1 VVANGRSNCVVID
14 RSGERVSKRH
24 ELVELDGALFCRLL
38 RRFRGSTLGV
48 DVAAAGSP
56 RVSLV
61 RSHKPAEKRHFLL
74 DVFCLPQSIKRRR
87 PRLAESAISRKNR
100 ADSYTFRVGYNTYMR
115 LVSLAILGLAVSL
128 TALAAQSPPKK
139 TAPSAAQKSP
149 QTAPSAAALAVL
161 MPPIPNPGFSPGRP
175 VDVTRAVYKFA
186 AEHPE
191 VLKYVP
197 CYCGCE
203 TSGHPHNESCFVKR
217 RDPKGNVVE
226 WDTHG
231 YG

>member
-1 VVANGRSNCVVID
+1 MRS
-14 RSGERVSKRH
+14 VS
-24 ELVELDGALFCRLL
+24 V
-38 RRFRGSTLGV
+38 
-48 DVAAAGSP
+48 
-56 RVSLV
+56 
-61 RSHKPAEKRHFLL
+61 
-74 DVFCLPQSIKRRR
+74 
-87 PRLAESAISRKNR
+87 
-100 ADSYTFRVGYNTYMR
+100 
-115 LVSLAILGLAVSL
+115 AILGLVVSL
-128 TALAAQSPPKK
+128 
-139 TAPSAAQKSP
+139 
-149 QTAPSAAALAVL
+149 SAAAAQAPTKSPPPPAGQKVQPPAPSRAATAVT

-217 RDPKGNVVE
+217 RDAKGNVVE